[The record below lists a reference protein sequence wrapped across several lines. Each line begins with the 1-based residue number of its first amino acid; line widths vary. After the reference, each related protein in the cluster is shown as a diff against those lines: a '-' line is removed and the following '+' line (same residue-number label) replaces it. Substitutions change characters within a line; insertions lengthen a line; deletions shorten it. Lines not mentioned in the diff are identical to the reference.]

1 MYLPNYFT
9 RSCCRLLC
17 CCLFLLPLCLV
28 AQPKKPLTPSTKV
41 TRVGLVDYVRLHK
54 EYNALKS
61 LHESGYRNWQNVK
74 EKYDQAMKAQ
84 DNETKLQ
91 LKKDSGQAG
100 KRQSLIQESER
111 RRQLLFDN
119 YQQEQKKLHTDRSTL
134 LLEHEKKIQLAIGQV
149 VSEGGFTDVRPLD
162 KNTPAGSGTDITDL
176 VLKKLN

>member
-1 MYLPNYFT
+1 
-9 RSCCRLLC
+9 
-17 CCLFLLPLCLV
+17 LPLCLP

-41 TRVGLVDYVRLHK
+41 TRIGLIDYVRLHK

-74 EKYDQAMKAQ
+74 EKYDQAVKAQ
-84 DNETKLQ
+84 DNETNQQ
-91 LKKDSGQAG
+91 LKQDSGQAG
-100 KRQSLIQESER
+100 KRRSLIQQESER
-111 RRQLLFDN
+111 RRRLLFDN
-119 YQQEQKKLHTDRSTL
+119 YQLEQKKLHTDRSAL

-149 VSEGGFTDVRPLD
+149 VSEGGFTDVKPLD